1 MTVRRWISAALAL
14 AGTLTMVG
22 WLLLEEDGP
31 GTVMPP
37 PMAIETIAAGAGV
50 PNVVSAIILDG
61 RLYDTVA
68 EVVVFTLA
76 SLGVGL
82 LLRGE
87 KKASRLSGWREPS
100 SQVLARI
107 GSTVNAIVAIELALR
122 GHLTPGGGFAAGVA
136 GGTAI
141 GLLLV
146 GGASEVT
153 IEAYRRWQVGLIEE
167 SAVLLFLVMS
177 CLVME
182 GFQLPLGVYGTTLS
196 GGMLPILNVL
206 VGIKVTLGS
215 WGMVQNFLRTQ
226 RDL

>member
-1 MTVRRWISAALAL
+1 MTPRRWISATLAI

-22 WLLLEEDGP
+22 WMLMEG
-31 GTVMPP
+31 GRGAVMPP
-37 PMAIETIAAGAGV
+37 PMGIGAIATDAGV

-82 LLRGE
+82 LLKGE

-100 SQVLARI
+100 SQLLSRI

-141 GLLLV
+141 GLLLI
-146 GGASEVT
+146 GGASEAT
-153 IEAYRRWQVGLIEE
+153 ITAYRRWQVSAIEE
-167 SAVLLFLVMS
+167 SAVLLFLVLS
-177 CLVME
+177 VVVLE
-182 GFQLPLGVYGTTLS
+182 GFQLPLGVYGRTLS
-196 GGMLPILNVL
+196 GGMLPILNTL

-215 WGMVQNFLRTQ
+215 WGMVQNFLRAQ
-226 RDL
+226 RDF